1 MAALLTQ
8 PNFGHP
14 GRQALNAY
22 TPGDDFYEQLIHAH
36 RGLSD
41 AQSGRLN
48 ARLILLLANHI
59 GDLQVLAQALDAARA
74 GVVAPATVPA
84 AVPAAVPSS
93 VTAPAASPSPT
104 PSPPSSP
111 VIQESPR

>member
-1 MAALLTQ
+1 MAALHTQ
-8 PNFGHP
+8 PNFAHP

-84 AVPAAVPSS
+84 AVPSS
-93 VTAPAASPSPT
+93 VTAPAASPSPK

-111 VIQESPR
+111 AIQESPR